1 MSFIGFATTSF
12 EGSSPGPSVDLV
24 VTRYRESVAWVEPY
38 AARPGWR
45 AYLYNTGKKP
55 PPAALCALADVACAQ
70 IPNAGYEWHGYLR
83 HIVDRYDRLAAL
95 TIFLQADPLTVSPDV
110 HCLLNQTAAYAPVQV
125 LSWVQQAKR
134 KLELFTECTVSHLG
148 GCRVWVEPVTSGL
161 RPMLH
166 GDRWL
171 TEP

>member
-1 MSFIGFATTSF
+1 MSFIGFASTSF
-12 EGSSPGPSVDLV
+12 EGSSPGSSVDLV

-110 HCLLNQTAAYAPVQV
+110 HCLLNQTAPRSCVLICGKTIFHQTKPPFKEIVAKLVQV
-125 LSWVQQAKR
+125 LGR
-134 KLELFTECTVSHLG
+134 
-148 GCRVWVEPVTSGL
+148 L
-161 RPMLH
+161 R
-166 GDRWL
+166 
-171 TEP
+171 